1 MHAITV
7 QINKEEISNVTAF
20 IKELNK
26 HEDAAAYSSNDTTIV
41 IASTGKCSMAFAK
54 ALLEN
59 YFNTP
64 VINTIK

>member
-54 ALLEN
+54 ALL
-59 YFNTP
+59 
-64 VINTIK
+64 